1 MRPAVKTLLAALA
14 AMLLVPAASG
24 AQDKAP
30 SSGPAV
36 NPQGPI
42 PYTALRRPAK
52 KPRPA
57 RPAAVV
63 GAAAVASAAAAN
75 APASGAAP
83 PSLLVAAPP
92 PPPGA
97 RLTAA
102 DPLPPLELEA
112 FADGLIRDAMDR
124 EHIAGVTVSVVQNGQ
139 VLLKKGYGAAS
150 LSPARKVDP
159 DTTLFRIGSISKT
172 FTWIALMR
180 EVEAGRIRID
190 GPVNLYLPE
199 TLQVRDQG
207 FRAPVRV
214 INLMDHS
221 AGFEDRALG
230 QLIERDLRR
239 ERPMVEYLRQER
251 PQRVHAPGAMASYS
265 NYGAAL
271 AGEAVAYVTGKPY
284 EQLIEEEI
292 FAPLGLRHTTFR
304 EVRAAGK
311 DLAAPMPAYMAR
323 DVSQGFRW
331 TDAGFKARPY
341 ELLGHIAPAGAAS
354 STAADMARYMAALLN
369 DGALDGATLFGPR
382 AAKAFRTPI
391 RQVPEGI
398 NGWAHGFITYDLPGD
413 HRGYGHDGA
422 TLSFVSRMVVIPD
435 LKLGVFISTNTETGG
450 ELVRRFPDRLV
461 RQFYLR
467 PQIFPRA
474 GSPALAAQ
482 AKRYEGD
489 YLGSRRAYGGLEGFI
504 GLLRAGVKVEVS
516 PEGRLLT
523 SAGGET
529 HAWVPEGDPAQGR
542 FISATDDQRLAFI
555 MENGRARAML
565 GAIGEQ
571 TYERT
576 TIWREGGL
584 MSILA
589 GLTLLCAVATF
600 AGIFVRNRREFRET
614 SIQNRAGL
622 IQNIQSI
629 LWLTSFSLFGVW
641 LSKTGDT
648 ANVMYNWPGASL
660 RIASACAVVSA
671 VLTLITAVAVPAVWR
686 GGRRVDSWSQIRK
699 AGFTFTVLTYLGF
712 SILLLLWGAL
722 EPWRG

>member
-1 MRPAVKTLLAALA
+1 MRLAAKTLIAAIAALLILPAPLAAQDA
-14 AMLLVPAASG
+14 APT
-24 AQDKAP
+24 
-30 SSGPAV
+30 PAV
-36 NPQGPI
+36 NPQGPV
-42 PYTALRRPAK
+42 PYSTLRRPV
-52 KPRPA
+52 KPKRVT
-57 RPAAVV
+57 RPAAAAPI
-63 GAAAVASAAAAN
+63 AAAVA
-75 APASGAAP
+75 PGATAQAQP
-83 PSLLVAAPP
+83 LPVAAPP
-92 PPPGA
+92 AAPGA
-97 RLTAA
+97 RLAPS
-102 DPLPPLELEA
+102 DPLPPAELEA

-139 VLLKKGYGAAS
+139 ILLKKGYGAAS
-150 LSPARKVDP
+150 LSPVRKVDP

-190 GPVNLYLPE
+190 GPINLYLPE
-199 TLQVRDQG
+199 DLQVRDQG

-221 AGFEDRALG
+221 AGFEDRGLG

-239 ERPMVEYLRQER
+239 ERPLAEYLRQER
-251 PQRVHAPGAMASYS
+251 PRRVHAPGAMASYS

-271 AGEAVAYVTGKPY
+271 AGEAVSYVTGKPY

-292 FAPLGLRHTTFR
+292 LRPLALGHTTFR
-304 EVRAAGK
+304 EVRAAEK
-311 DLAAPMPAYMAR
+311 ELVAPMSASLAG
-323 DVSQGFRW
+323 DVSEGFRW
-331 TDAGFKARPY
+331 TPAGFKARPY

-354 STAADMARYMAALLN
+354 STAADMARYMTALLN
-369 DGALDGATLFGPR
+369 DGTLDGASIFGPR

-391 RQVPEGI
+391 RQAPDGI
-398 NGWAHGFITYDLPGD
+398 NGWAHGFIVYDLPGG

-422 TLSFVSRMVVIPD
+422 TLSFVSRMIVVPD

-450 ELVRRFPDRLV
+450 DLVRRFPDRLM

-467 PQIFPRA
+467 PQIFPRPA
-474 GSPALAAQ
+474 VPALAAE

-504 GLLRAGVKVEVS
+504 GMLRAGVTVEVA

-529 HAWVPEGDPAQGR
+529 HAWVPVGDPAAGR
-542 FISATDDQRLAFI
+542 FVSATDDQHLAFVI
-555 MENGRARAML
+555 QDGRAVAMM

-571 TYERT
+571 VYERT
-576 TIWREGGL
+576 SFWREGGL
-584 MSILA
+584 MATFAALSLI
-589 GLTLLCAVATF
+589 CAVATF
-600 AGIFVRNRREFRET
+600 AGIFFRNRREFRET

-629 LWLTSFSLFGVW
+629 LWVTSFSLFAVW
-641 LSKTGDT
+641 LSKTGDS
-648 ANVMYNWPGASL
+648 AVVMYDWPGFSL

-671 VLTLITAVAVPAVWR
+671 VLTLVTAVVLPAVWR
-686 GGRRVDSWSQIRK
+686 GGRRVDSWTQIRK

-722 EPWRG
+722 EFWRG

>member
-1 MRPAVKTLLAALA
+1 
-14 AMLLVPAASG
+14 
-24 AQDKAP
+24 
-30 SSGPAV
+30 
-36 NPQGPI
+36 
-42 PYTALRRPAK
+42 
-52 KPRPA
+52 
-57 RPAAVV
+57 
-63 GAAAVASAAAAN
+63 
-75 APASGAAP
+75 
-83 PSLLVAAPP
+83 
-92 PPPGA
+92 
-97 RLTAA
+97 
-102 DPLPPLELEA
+102 
-112 FADGLIRDAMDR
+112 
-124 EHIAGVTVSVVQNGQ
+124 
-139 VLLKKGYGAAS
+139 

-382 AAKAFRTPI
+382 AAKAFRTPPPWVDYLMADDYGDQFPAFPREHGAPGGLPMVNFPEI
-391 RQVPEGI
+391 SMYQMGPWGGYGANPLPAHLQRIWDSSRHLLSGGFPYSEGI
-398 NGWAHGFITYDLPGD
+398 FEDINKALCAQFCW
-413 HRGYGHDGA
+413 HDA
-422 TLSFVSRMVVIPD
+422 ADARAIVR
-435 LKLGVFISTNTETGG
+435 EYAAG
-450 ELVRRFPDRLV
+450 EF
-461 RQFYLR
+461 
-467 PQIFPRA
+467 
-474 GSPALAAQ
+474 SPAVADDVVRSVAI
-482 AKRYEGD
+482 
-489 YLGSRRAYGGLEGFI
+489 LE
-504 GLLRAGVKVEVS
+504 AN
-516 PEGRLLT
+516 
-523 SAGGET
+523 
-529 HAWVPEGDPAQGR
+529 HA
-542 FISATDDQRLAFI
+542 
-555 MENGRARAML
+555 
-565 GAIGEQ
+565 
-571 TYERT
+571 
-576 TIWREGGL
+576 
-584 MSILA
+584 
-589 GLTLLCAVATF
+589 
-600 AGIFVRNRREFRET
+600 
-614 SIQNRAGL
+614 
-622 IQNIQSI
+622 
-629 LWLTSFSLFGVW
+629 
-641 LSKTGDT
+641 
-648 ANVMYNWPGASL
+648 
-660 RIASACAVVSA
+660 
-671 VLTLITAVAVPAVWR
+671 R
-686 GGRRVDSWSQIRK
+686 GW
-699 AGFTFTVLTYLGF
+699 Y
-712 SILLLLWGAL
+712 
-722 EPWRG
+722 